1 MHCHRHSC
9 IRYLVY
15 RKASPSPFKRRKHTY
30 YAFKGLLGGL
40 FYTTSSG
47 ANTYAPKLLGY
58 QKFH

>member
-47 ANTYAPKLLGY
+47 TNTYAPKLLGY